1 MTAILTATQDTANE
15 SMVLDLHKKYL
26 EEIKP
31 PQPFRELNSVGAERF
46 ELLKLPHSK
55 HEMYTFVNTKELSS
69 VRFDLPGKGGVES
82 DFIKKH
88 IYPACDDN
96 VIVMLDGVFR
106 PDLSNTSNLDSRI
119 KVTDLAKAL
128 DNHQAKQ
135 YLLDTIRAEND
146 VFASI
151 NSAFFHQGIYLEVEH
166 AAQANLQILCV
177 SSGSSSNPVMT
188 TPRILAKVGRNAE
201 IGVVLKYVGA
211 KGNYFVNAVQ
221 DFILE
226 ENSKVIYTQIQADD
240 RTARHFSKTRIQM
253 SANSRF
259 LAANA
264 SFGSK
269 LVRHHY
275 EAHLKG
281 NGAELLLNA
290 LSILRGEDQ
299 VHNFVRVHHE
309 APHCVSN
316 QHFKNIVNDKTRSS
330 FDGTVIVCKG
340 AQLTSSDQL
349 INNLQLSDDAHADSK
364 PNLMIFADD
373 VKCTHGSTVGRLNDE
388 QLFYLNSRCLS
399 LDAAKTLLTRSFA
412 ESILETIQF
421 PDVVND
427 LRKTLLK
434 KLEPDYV

>member
-1 MTAILTATQDTANE
+1 MTATLSATQEASNE

-26 EEIKP
+26 EEVKP
-31 PQPFRELNSVGAERF
+31 FQPFRELNSAGAERIEF
-46 ELLKLPHSK
+46 LKFPHSK

-69 VRFDLPGKGGVES
+69 TRFDLPVKGGVES

-88 IYPACDDN
+88 VYPDCEGN
-96 VIVMLDGVFR
+96 FIVMVDGVFR
-106 PDLSNTSNLDSRI
+106 PDLSSAANLDSRVT
-119 KVTDLAKAL
+119 VTDLAKAI
-128 DNHQAKQ
+128 DNHRQ

-151 NSAFFHQGIYLEVEH
+151 NSAFLHQGLFLEVEH

-177 SSGSSSNPVMT
+177 SSGSSANPVMT
-188 TPRILAKVGRNAE
+188 TPRILVKVGRNAE
-201 IGVVLKYVGA
+201 IGLIVKYAGA
-211 KGNYFVNAVQ
+211 RGNYFVNAVQ

-226 ENSKVIYTQIQADD
+226 ENCKVTYTQIQADD
-240 RTARHFSKTRIQM
+240 RTARHFSKARIQM

-275 EAHLKG
+275 EAHLRG
-281 NGAELLLNA
+281 SGAELLLNA

-299 VHNFVRVHHE
+299 VHNYVRVHHE

-330 FDGTVIVCKG
+330 FDGTVIVNKG
-340 AQLTSSDQL
+340 AQLTNSDQL

-412 ESILETIQF
+412 ESILETIRF
-421 PDVVND
+421 PEVVKD
-427 LRKTLLK
+427 LRKNLLK
-434 KLEPDYV
+434 KLEPDYA